1 MLTFKCKMC
10 GGTLEIQS
18 GSTVAECEYCGA
30 KQTLPKLD
38 DEKRA
43 NLYDRANHFRR
54 SNEFDKATAIYE
66 QILNEDGTDAEAYWS
81 LVLCHYGI
89 EYVEDPLSH
98 RRFPTVHRAQFTSI
112 FDDDNYKLAL
122 ENADSYQ
129 RIIYEEEAKA
139 INEIQKGILAISQK
153 EEPFDVFICYKETDD
168 SGKRTHDSVLAQDLY
183 YQLNQE
189 GFRVFFA
196 RITLEDKLGSAYEPY
211 IFAALNSAKVMVVL
225 GTKPEFFNAVWV
237 KNEWSRFLSLI
248 KHGEKKMLIPAYKD
262 MDPYNLPKEFSHLQA
277 LDMSKLGFT
286 QDLIRGIKKI
296 LGYDKKPAAPT
307 VTERVVV
314 QGDGHA
320 QDAAPLLRRAFLF
333 CEDGEFDNADEYAE
347 KVLDINP
354 ECAEAYVVKLLIE
367 LGFKKPSDLAQCKTP
382 ISDSPNYQKA
392 IRFATPQY
400 RETIEGYNN
409 AIIKRIDTARK
420 DEVYARG
427 VELMKLHRYDEAVQY
442 FQNIP
447 TYKDSTQKIDDCKR
461 LKETERRDGI
471 YEIATQLLNAGQFD
485 EAARFFESISD
496 HKDSKE
502 KIKLCGER
510 KETARKDAI
519 YSQAMNRVRP
529 QNADDAA
536 IKKSIEELQTISGYR
551 DVDDQI
557 RTLTVRLEKWYVDK
571 KNAEEAARVRAEEER
586 RTREREAEI
595 KRLKAEANKKKA
607 KKAAAI
613 GIPSVVALAT
623 LLVLLF
629 TLIIPMIRYNKADEL
644 FNAGKYDE
652 AMEIY
657 QDIGGFSES
666 EQRFAVLN
674 GIEKI
679 DGTNFEDG
687 IKEILAAGVP
697 VKLTYGMC
705 GGDFSGTTYLSAP
718 QEENNNG
725 IVLLSAS
732 TRPNITPLAT
742 TTASVPETTEFT
754 YNYSDDFSGI
764 QTPGRSGYR
773 FVKWELETYNYQIGG
788 TFEMKLNAVWSE
800 KEYTIE
806 YDLNDGKV
814 TTNNPVEYGIKD
826 DSFTLINPT
835 KTGYTFIGW
844 TGTGLDGLT
853 ISVTIEKGS
862 VGDRS
867 YEANWQA
874 NTYTITLNPN
884 GGSIANTTI
893 TVTYDQTYTLND
905 PEWTG
910 HTFGGWYE
918 VNKKVTSGTWTRTS
932 NLELTAKWDIVEY
945 DITYNLNSGTNS
957 SSNPAIYT
965 VDDEVILVAPTRT
978 GYTFA
983 GWTYAGQ
990 TTPVLSVTIPVETI
1004 GDKEY
1009 TANWTADS
1017 YTLSFDADG
1026 GSVTPNSIPVS
1037 YDQAYTLPTPV
1048 WTGHTFAGWYYNGT
1062 QYSSGTWTGLS
1073 DITLTAKW
1081 TVNTYTVTY
1090 DDTAETR
1097 ANVIVTFNYNY
1108 SGSTSSTVTLTNGQ
1122 TLNYPTVPTRN
1133 GYAFAGWYTN
1143 SSCTTAYNFSGTIT
1157 TDTTLYAKWVS
1168 MVSSSSATSR
1178 EYVDIANYNSSSS
1191 KKTISI
1197 TSNSSSSRNYYYF
1210 TCYKSGSYTFY
1221 ANHSSGDFY
1230 ITVYNATQG
1239 TTIINN
1245 YNLYGSYSSKSAT
1258 FSANA
1263 GDIIYVSLYNYS
1275 YGSNSSGNFY
1285 VSGAAYPIS
1294 TAKASCSTVT
1304 GYVYDTSSTA
1314 STTVTFGSSH
1324 TLPTLT
1330 RTGYSFLGW
1339 YNGTTKV
1346 ESGNWSIAS
1355 NVTLT
1360 PKWQAG
1366 GNTITL
1372 DANGGTVSPNSIA
1385 VSYEQV
1391 YTLPTPTWTG
1401 HTFAGWYYNGTQ
1413 YSSGTW
1419 TGFSD
1424 ITLTARWTTNDYSI
1438 TFDDVVEIYS
1448 TATITYNYN
1457 YSGST
1462 SSTVT
1467 LTNGQT
1473 LSRPTNPTRS
1483 GYVFTGWYTNS
1494 SCTTRYDFTGTITG
1508 DMTLYAGWKDMSMSY
1523 VYTEVQIDPT
1533 DYTSSSYAYSVSTGN
1548 TSSSYK
1554 KHIYLVAE
1562 EAGTHYI
1569 YFRNAYSSPYYKYY
1583 LQIYNLTTGTTISS
1597 STVTSTSFSSR
1608 RFACSAGDV
1617 IVISLYRDNVGG
1629 TSHAYF
1635 YFSGFSSP
1643 AASSATASSSTV
1655 TGYVYDTSSTA
1666 STTVTFGSSHTL
1678 PTLTRTGYSFLGWYN
1693 GTTKVE
1699 SGDWSIASNVT
1710 LTPKWQAGGN
1720 TITLDANGGSVTPN
1734 SIPVSYDQA
1743 YTLPTPVW
1751 TGHTFAGWYYNGTQ
1765 YSSGTWTGLSDI
1777 TLTARW
1783 TTNDYSI
1790 TFDDVVEINSTAT
1803 ITYNYNYS
1811 GSTSSTVTLTNGQKL
1826 NYPTNPTRSRY
1837 VFTGWYTNSSCTTR
1851 YDFTGTITGDMT
1863 LYAGWKVMSMSNG
1876 YTEVQ
1881 IYPTDYT
1888 SSWYTYSESTDS
1900 TSMMY
1905 KKHIYL
1911 VAEEAGTHYIYFRN
1925 AYSSP
1930 YYKYYL
1936 QIYNLTTGTT
1946 ISSSTVTS
1954 TSFSSRRFACSAG
1967 DVIVISLYRDN
1978 VGGTSHAYF
1987 YFSGFSSPAASSAT
2001 ASLPA
2006 AIEYKN
2012 NSTYIDS
2019 VDYGANYTLPVP
2031 TRTGYTFGGW
2041 YNGNTK
2047 VENGAWNIASNVT
2060 LTAKWTANTYT
2071 VTFNPNGGS
2080 VSPTSKTATYDSS
2093 FTLPTPTPTWA
2104 GNTFSGWY
2112 YDSTKVTS
2120 GTWKY
2125 TTGMTL
2131 TAKWDSVDYTISYT
2145 MNGGTNN
2152 SSNPSTY
2159 TVNDSFTFKDPTKTG
2174 YTFLGWTYSGQ
2185 TTPTKTVTIAEGTM
2199 GNLSY
2204 TANWKVNDYTVT
2216 FDANGGSVTS
2226 TSKTVTYDA
2235 SYTAPTPTRTGYT
2248 FAGWYSGSTK
2258 YTGGTWK
2265 TASNTTL
2272 TAKWTANS
2280 GIPYVVN
2287 HHKQNIAGTGYDA
2300 PEVQNL
2306 TGTAGASITPS
2317 VRSYTGFTSPSAR
2330 TVTVAPDGTL
2340 VVDYYYTR
2348 NSYTITMVTN
2358 GGNTITAITQKYQ
2371 SALTMPN
2378 ATRSG
2383 YTFGGWFTNV
2393 DLTTAF
2399 TSTTMP
2405 SSNTTVYAY
2414 WTEENKPS
2422 DFSYSGSSTIT
2433 ISGYKGA
2440 DTTVVVPSY
2449 IGGKLV
2455 KTVGGSAFA
2464 NKTTI
2469 TKVVIPS
2476 SVATIESGVF
2486 AGCTS
2491 FQELNVPFIGSSQDF
2506 GAAYT
2511 VQNSTTYPWTTNASG
2526 VLSSSN
2532 HGNST
2537 SSEYSITATKDIT
2550 IFFEYKTSS
2559 EANCDKLTILK
2570 NGTQLAQTSG
2580 STSYVD
2586 YSVQLNAGD
2595 ILTFRYSKDGSASPY
2610 DDCAYI
2616 RNIRACAAYSNFGYF
2631 FGTTE
2636 KTGTTAVVQNTT
2648 TYYIPSSL
2656 RKVVSATSGIADYA
2670 FENCTMLEEI
2680 HVAGAD
2686 YIGKNAFKNCTSLK
2700 RLNST
2705 TNGVFNLPEEA
2716 TEIREYAF
2724 YNCSQLVQ
2732 ITTGSDIKNIGQYAF
2747 SGCTALS
2754 MMNST
2759 IAGSIIMLEGLES
2772 VGTYAFQ
2779 NVANAKTVVVPSTV
2793 TSIGASAFSGCSTI
2807 ESITLP
2813 FVGKN
2818 ATANN
2823 AVDSVFGYIF
2833 GNNGETE
2840 AEGTTKQYYKSST
2853 SYYNFYFIPT
2863 TIKSVAITNQA
2874 VIPFGAFS
2882 NCTFIERIDLSENTT
2897 EISAYAFRD
2906 CNALN
2911 KINTSTANTIILP
2924 NGLTKIG
2931 TYAFY
2936 NVSTVTHLTVPRTVT
2951 SISEAAFKGC
2961 NSLTD
2966 VTLPFVGSA
2975 ASTNTTSASVY
2986 NAFGYIFGYTTSST
3000 EGTVK
3005 QLYSGSYYYYY
3016 YIPAT
3021 IRNVTITTATTIP
3034 AYAFSEITFIESV
3047 TLPETTVAIGDYA
3060 FNNCHA
3066 LKHVNS
3072 IGENAINISDS
3083 TTKIGKY
3090 AFYKCL
3096 EYSKLTL
3103 GEQTKTIDHY
3113 AFNGNASLTTIEF
3126 GSSLEK
3132 IESYAFAGCG
3142 SLTKIGSATANTMV
3156 LPDGLLTIDSN
3167 AFSNSATTVTT
3178 VVVPETVTT
3187 IGTSAFYNL
3196 NSITDITLPFVG
3208 EKNSTSAAYY
3218 YVFGYIFGYSSSS
3231 AIGRAQNYPG
3241 SYYYYIPQTIK
3252 NVTITVQTTIPDYAF
3267 YNCSFIETIS
3277 IPLRTSS
3284 IGKYAF
3290 NNCLGL
3296 KRLNSTVDGQFNI
3309 PSDVSVIKEYAFYKC
3324 LLLENFTNG
3333 DITKIEQ
3340 YAFNGCVS
3348 LKKVSLP
3355 ETTTQIGNYA
3365 FGGCA
3370 GLQELTFGTNLKT
3383 IGIHAFESCAM
3394 LSNINSTTAHTAII
3408 PETVTTIGDSAFKGC
3423 TEIYHW
3429 TLPFV
3434 GNTISST
3441 TTSAVFGYIFGYSS
3455 SSASGRTQNYPG
3467 YYYYISQTIKSVTI
3481 TKQTAI
3487 LDYAFQNCSFIES
3500 INIPDTT
3507 TEIGDHAFHG
3517 CSLLKRVNG
3526 TKDGEVKI
3534 PYLTKVINTYAFTG
3548 CSALTELNGDENLVT
3563 IGDYAFNSCSNL
3575 SKVEFGSELKTI
3587 GNYAFASCGS
3597 LNQINSETANTFNLP
3612 YGLSTIGEYAFQNA
3626 KLATKLVVPA
3636 SVSKIGYFSF
3646 NGCNALVDVT
3656 LPFVGNTISSTTYS
3670 AVFGYIFGYKNTSSS
3685 VSNSTQQYSSS
3696 YKYYIPKT
3704 IRTVTITAQ
3713 SNIPAYAFQNCS
3725 FIETINLL
3733 NNATTT
3739 AEKAFDNCSAAINMT
3754 ITPVIAPS
3762 WNGTDVAT
3770 GFESGTG
3777 TQADPYVIFSGAQ
3790 LAYLAQQVNA
3800 GVTYENTYFILF
3812 ADIVLGNEAFS
3823 VIGTDADHA
3832 FKGIIDG
3839 NNHVIRDFTITSDA
3853 LAVGLFGY
3861 FDGTLKNLGIENCTI
3876 KATRTT
3882 SGPVY
3887 VGLIAYSTGMIENCY
3902 TRAKVTASCG
3912 YTVYAGGMVGYNLG
3926 TIKNSYA
3933 SGNVTATST
3942 NFNAVVGGFVAHN
3955 EGTVNNCVAYGNVSA
3970 TGYTETYSLSGGFVA
3985 ENEGTITNC
3994 YRYTDQTVKHFNKV
4008 GATNEEG
4015 TVATL
4020 SELSTY
4026 YASNWSATAW
4036 NFSTIYPKFK

>member
-1 MLTFKCKMC
+1 MSTFKCKMC

-277 LDMSKLGFT
+277 QDMSKLGFT

-367 LGFKKPSDLAQCKTP
+367 LGFKKPSDLAQCKTS

-442 FQNIP
+442 FQKIP
-447 TYKDSTQKIDDCKR
+447 TYKDSTQKIDDCKRKIDDCKR

-536 IKKSIEELQTISGYR
+536 MKKSIEELQTISGYR

-666 EQRFAVLN
+666 EQRIAVLN

-754 YNYSDDFSGI
+754 YNSSDDFSGI

-814 TTNNPVEYGIKD
+814 TTNNPVEYGIED

-853 ISVTIEKGS
+853 MSVTIEKGS

-874 NTYTITLNPN
+874 NTYTLTFDAN
-884 GGSIANTTI
+884 GGTVDPTSV
-893 TVTYDQTYTLND
+893 TVTYDQDYTV
-905 PEWTG
+905 PTPTRAG
-910 HTFGGWYE
+910 YTFHGWKF
-918 VNKKVTSGTWTRTS
+918 NG
-932 NLELTAKWDIVEY
+932 VEY
-945 DITYNLNSGTNS
+945 DGGKWNVTSDVTVVADWVSYTLTTNTNNANAGTFTEKNNVKTTEGDSITLTATTN
-957 SSNPAIYT
+957 A
-965 VDDEVILVAPTRT
+965 
-978 GYTFA
+978 GYTFD
-983 GWTYAGQ
+983 GWFEGTTKVSPNFTY
-990 TTPVLSVTIPVETI
+990 
-1004 GDKEY
+1004 
-1009 TANWTADS
+1009 
-1017 YTLSFDADG
+1017 
-1026 GSVTPNSIPVS
+1026 
-1037 YDQAYTLPTPV
+1037 
-1048 WTGHTFAGWYYNGT
+1048 TFKMPGKNV
-1062 QYSSGTWTGLS
+1062 
-1073 DITLTAKW
+1073 TLTAKW
-1081 TVNTYTVTY
+1081 TANTYTVTY
-1090 DDTAETR
+1090 DDTQATR
-1097 ANVIVTFNYNY
+1097 NNVVVTFNYNY
-1108 SGSTSSTVTLTNGQ
+1108 SGSTSTTLTLTNGQ
-1122 TLNYPTVPTRN
+1122 KLNYPTNPTRS
-1133 GYAFAGWYTN
+1133 GYVFAGWYTN

-1157 TDTTLYAKWVS
+1157 ADMTLYASWKTCTITNNSTSSW
-1168 MVSSSSATSR
+1168 SSSGGVLTST
-1178 EYVDIANYNSSSS
+1178 NKGNSSSS
-1191 KKTISI
+1191 TYRITATMPVTINFSYKTSSESGFDYLYIKKNGSQLERCSGSTSYVSYSVTLNTGDYLEFIYSKDGSSSDGADCAYI
-1197 TSNSSSSRNYYYF
+1197 KDLTYTSNV
-1210 TCYKSGSYTFY
+1210 SYT
-1221 ANHSSGDFY
+1221 
-1230 ITVYNATQG
+1230 
-1239 TTIINN
+1239 
-1245 YNLYGSYSSKSAT
+1245 
-1258 FSANA
+1258 
-1263 GDIIYVSLYNYS
+1263 
-1275 YGSNSSGNFY
+1275 
-1285 VSGAAYPIS
+1285 S
-1294 TAKASCSTVT
+1294 TATASCSTVT
-1304 GYVYDTSSTA
+1304 GYEYANGETA

-1569 YFRNAYSSPYYKYY
+1569 YFKNDYSSSYYKYY
-1583 LQIYNLTTGTTISS
+1583 LQIHNLTTGTTIRSS
-1597 STVTSTSFSSR
+1597 STVSSTSYSNQSFT
-1608 RFACSAGDV
+1608 CSKGDV
-1617 IVISLYRDNVGG
+1617 IVISLYRYN
-1629 TSHAYF
+1629 TS
-1635 YFSGFSSP
+1635 
-1643 AASSATASSSTV
+1643 
-1655 TGYVYDTSSTA
+1655 
-1666 STTVTFGSSHTL
+1666 
-1678 PTLTRTGYSFLGWYN
+1678 
-1693 GTTKVE
+1693 
-1699 SGDWSIASNVT
+1699 
-1710 LTPKWQAGGN
+1710 
-1720 TITLDANGGSVTPN
+1720 
-1734 SIPVSYDQA
+1734 
-1743 YTLPTPVW
+1743 
-1751 TGHTFAGWYYNGTQ
+1751 
-1765 YSSGTWTGLSDI
+1765 
-1777 TLTARW
+1777 
-1783 TTNDYSI
+1783 
-1790 TFDDVVEINSTAT
+1790 
-1803 ITYNYNYS
+1803 
-1811 GSTSSTVTLTNGQKL
+1811 
-1826 NYPTNPTRSRY
+1826 
-1837 VFTGWYTNSSCTTR
+1837 
-1851 YDFTGTITGDMT
+1851 
-1863 LYAGWKVMSMSNG
+1863 
-1876 YTEVQ
+1876 
-1881 IYPTDYT
+1881 YT
-1888 SSWYTYSESTDS
+1888 SY
-1900 TSMMY
+1900 
-1905 KKHIYL
+1905 
-1911 VAEEAGTHYIYFRN
+1911 
-1925 AYSSP
+1925 
-1930 YYKYYL
+1930 
-1936 QIYNLTTGTT
+1936 
-1946 ISSSTVTS
+1946 
-1954 TSFSSRRFACSAG
+1954 
-1967 DVIVISLYRDN
+1967 
-1978 VGGTSHAYF
+1978 AYF

-2006 AIEYKN
+2006 AGIEYKN

-2047 VENGAWNIASNVT
+2047 VENGAWNIANNVT
-2060 LTAKWTANTYT
+2060 LTAKWIANTYT

-2093 FTLPTPTPTWA
+2093 FTLPTPTWA
-2104 GNTFSGWY
+2104 GHTFSGWY
-2112 YDSTKVTS
+2112 YGSTKVTS

-2159 TVNDSFTFKDPTKTG
+2159 TVNDLFTLKDPTKTG

-2216 FDANGGSVTS
+2216 FDANGGSVTP

-2235 SYTAPTPTRTGYT
+2235 SYTVPTPTRTGYT

-2317 VRSYTGFTSPSAR
+2317 VKSYTGFTSPSAR
-2330 TVTVAPDGTL
+2330 TVTVAPDGSL

-2399 TSTTMP
+2399 ISTTMP

-2491 FQELNVPFIGSSQDF
+2491 LQELNVPFIGSSQDF

-2595 ILTFRYSKDGSASPY
+2595 ILTFRYSKDASASLY

-2754 MMNST
+2754 KMNST
-2759 IAGSIIMLEGLES
+2759 TAGSIIMLEGLES

-2823 AVDSVFGYIF
+2823 VVDSVFGYIF

-2840 AEGTTKQYYKSST
+2840 AEGTIKQYYTSST

-2863 TIKSVAITNQA
+2863 TIKSVTITNQA

-2882 NCTFIERIDLSENTT
+2882 NCTFVENVTLTEGTT
-2897 EISAYAFRD
+2897 EVGS
-2906 CNALN
+2906 
-2911 KINTSTANTIILP
+2911 
-2924 NGLTKIG
+2924 
-2931 TYAFY
+2931 YAFY
-2936 NVSTVTHLTVPRTVT
+2936 NCISLNKVNSLSANTLILPDGLLKVGSYAFYNASTLTHVTIPSTVT
-2951 SISEAAFKGC
+2951 SIGVSALKGC
-2961 NSLTD
+2961 NSITD
-2966 VTLPFVGSA
+2966 ISLPFVGTA
-2975 ASTNTTSASVY
+2975 NTTSSGSTYV
-2986 NAFGYIFGYTTSST
+2986 FGYIFGYNSSST
-3000 EGTVK
+3000 DGTTH
-3005 QLYSGSYYYYY
+3005 QYYSSRYY
-3016 YIPAT
+3016 YISKT
-3021 IRNVTITTATTIP
+3021 IKNVSITAQKTIP
-3034 AYAFSEITFIESV
+3034 AYAFYNCDFIESV
-3047 TLPETTVAIGDYA
+3047 NIPVDATSIGSYAFYNCFGLKKLNSSTTGYFNIPTTV
-3060 FNNCHA
+3060 
-3066 LKHVNS
+3066 
-3072 IGENAINISDS
+3072 
-3083 TTKIGKY
+3083 TKIDNY
-3090 AFYKCL
+3090 AFYKCIEFTHL
-3096 EYSKLTL
+3096 NLGTSLQTL
-3103 GEQTKTIDHY
+3103 GDYSFCGCLSVTETNLPDT
-3113 AFNGNASLTTIEF
+3113 
-3126 GSSLEK
+3126 LEK
-3132 IESYAFAGCG
+3132 IGQYAFDGCVA
-3142 SLTKIGSATANTMV
+3142 LTKVGV
-3156 LPDGLLTIDSN
+3156 EEN
-3167 AFSNSATTVTT
+3167 AII
-3178 VVVPETVTT
+3178 VPNGVTT
-3187 IGTSAFYNL
+3187 IGRDAFRNLSSITKVVIPNSVTSIGVATFHGCS
-3196 NSITDITLPFVG
+3196 SITDITLPFIG
-3208 EKNSTSAAYY
+3208 SANTTSSGDN
-3218 YVFGYIFGYSSSS
+3218 YVFGYIFGYDSSSS
-3231 AIGRAQNYPG
+3231 TDTTHQYYSSR
-3241 SYYYYIPQTIK
+3241 YYYIPKSIR
-3252 NVTITVQTTIPDYAF
+3252 NVTITSQTTIPAYAF
-3267 YNCSFIETIS
+3267 YNCDFIGSIEIPTET
-3277 IPLRTSS
+3277 TV

-3290 NNCLGL
+3290 YNCLGL
-3296 KRLNSTVDGQFNI
+3296 KKFNSTTDGLFNI
-3309 PSDVSVIKEYAFYKC
+3309 PTTVTKIDEYTFYKC
-3324 LLLENFTNG
+3324 LLLDEFTCG
-3333 DITKIEQ
+3333 DIATIGQ
-3340 YAFNGCVS
+3340 YAFYGNASLTEVTIPNSTTSLGSYAFANCVA
-3348 LKKVSLP
+3348 LEKVSFGNNL
-3355 ETTTQIGNYA
+3355 TTISSYA
-3365 FGGCA
+3365 F
-3370 GLQELTFGTNLKT
+3370 
-3383 IGIHAFESCAM
+3383 SDCAM
-3394 LSNINSTTAHTAII
+3394 LSKINSTTSHTAII
-3408 PETVTTIGDSAFKGC
+3408 PDTVATIGNGAFKGC
-3423 TEIYHW
+3423 SEIYYW
-3429 TLPFV
+3429 TLPFI
-3434 GNTISST
+3434 GNTATATSTSS
-3441 TTSAVFGYIFGYSS
+3441 VFGYIFGYTSTSS
-3455 SSASGRTQNYPG
+3455 SVAGTINQGSSTSYK
-3467 YYYYISQTIKSVTI
+3467 YYVPTTIKSVTI
-3481 TKQTAI
+3481 TKQTVI
-3487 LDYAFQNCSFIES
+3487 PDYAFHNCTFIET
-3500 INIPDTT
+3500 INIPNST
-3507 TEIGDHAFHG
+3507 TEIGDYAFKN
-3517 CSLLKRVNG
+3517 CTVLKRVNS
-3526 TKDGEVKI
+3526 TVDGVLTI
-3534 PYLTKVINTYAFTG
+3534 PTMTSVIYTYAFEN
-3548 CSALTELNGDENLVT
+3548 CKAITEINGGGNLVT
-3563 IGDYAFNSCSNL
+3563 ISAYAFYNCSNL
-3575 SKVEFGSELKTI
+3575 SKVTLGTELATI
-3587 GNYAFASCGS
+3587 GNYAFAGCSS
-3597 LNQINSETANTFNLP
+3597 LNQVNSTNVATINLP
-3612 YGLSTIGEYAFQNA
+3612 YGLSTIGDYAFQNA
-3626 KLATKLVVPA
+3626 KLITDIVVP
-3636 SVSKIGYFSF
+3636 VSTNKIGHGAF
-3646 NGCNALVDVT
+3646 NGCSAVVNITV
-3656 LPFVGNTISSTTYS
+3656 PFVGNTVS
-3670 AVFGYIFGYKNTSSS
+3670 ASDYTATFGYIFGYIYKSSS
-3685 VSNSTQQYSSS
+3685 VSGTITQYSSY
-3696 YKYYIPKT
+3696 YKYYVPTT
-3704 IRTVTITAQ
+3704 IRTVTVTAQ
-3713 SNIPAYAFQNCS
+3713 NEIPAYAFQNCS

-3733 NNATTT
+3733 TTVSSTGDKAYENCGATINNTVSPTL
-3739 AEKAFDNCSAAINMT
+3739 
-3754 ITPVIAPS
+3754 APS

-3800 GVTYENTYFILF
+3800 GATYENTYFILS
-3812 ADIVLGNEAFS
+3812 ADIVLGNKAFS

-3887 VGLIAYSTGMIENCY
+3887 VGLIAYSTGTIENCY

-3942 NFNAVVGGFVAHN
+3942 NFNAVAGGFVAHN

>member
-1 MLTFKCKMC
+1 MSTFKCKMC

-54 SNEFDKATAIYE
+54 SNEFDKASAIYE
-66 QILNEDGTDAEAYWS
+66 QILAEDNTDAEAYWS
-81 LVLCHYGI
+81 LVLCRYGI

-98 RRFPTVHRAQFTSI
+98 RRVPTVHRAQFTSI
-112 FDDDNYKLAL
+112 FDDDNYKSAL
-122 ENADSYQ
+122 KNSDTYQ
-129 RIIYEEEAKA
+129 RVIYEEEAKA

-183 YQLNQE
+183 YQLKQE
-189 GFRVFFA
+189 GFKVFFS

-225 GTKPEFFNAVWV
+225 GTKPEYFNAVWV

-248 KHGEKKMLIPAYKD
+248 KKGEKKMLIPAYKD

-277 LDMSKLGFT
+277 QDMSKLGFM

-296 LGYDKKPAAPT
+296 LGRDKKPAAPT
-307 VTERVVV
+307 VERVVV
-314 QGDGHA
+314 QGDSHA

-333 CEDGEFDNADEYAE
+333 LEDGEFDNADEYAE

-367 LGFKKPSDLAQCKTP
+367 LRLKKPSDLAQCKNP
-382 ISDSPNYQKA
+382 ISDSHNYQKA
-392 IRFATPQY
+392 LRFATPEY

-427 VELMKLHRYDEAVQY
+427 VELMRLHRYDEAVQY
-442 FQNIP
+442 FQKIP
-447 TYKDSTQKIDDCKR
+447 TYKDSTQKIDDCKK

-471 YEIATQLLNAGQFD
+471 YERATQLLNAGQFD
-485 EAARFFESISD
+485 EAARLFESIED

-557 RTLTVRLEKWYVDK
+557 RALNARLEKWYEDK
-571 KNAEEAARVRAEEER
+571 KKAEEAARIKAEEDR
-586 RTREREAEI
+586 RTREREEELRRI
-595 KRLKAEANKKKA
+595 KAEKTKKTVKKVA
-607 KKAAAI
+607 KI

-623 LLVLLF
+623 LLILLF
-629 TLIIPMIRYNKADEL
+629 TLVIPLIRYNKADDL

-657 QDIGGFSES
+657 QDIGGFSDS
-666 EQRFAVLN
+666 EQRITVLT

-679 DGTNFEDG
+679 DDAAFEEG
-687 IKEILAAGVP
+687 IEKILSAGVP
-697 VKLTYGMC
+697 VKLTYGMG

-732 TRPNITPLAT
+732 TTPNITPLAT

-754 YNYSDDFSGI
+754 YNSSADFSGI

-814 TTNNPVEYGIKD
+814 TTNNPVEYGIED

-853 ISVTIEKGS
+853 MSVTIEKGS

-884 GGSIANTTI
+884 GGSIANATI
-893 TVTYDQTYTLND
+893 TVTYDQAYTLND

-918 VNKKVTSGTWTRTS
+918 GSKKVTSGTWTRTS
-932 NLELTAKWDIVEY
+932 DLELTAKWDIVEY

-957 SSNPAIYT
+957 SSNPATYT

-983 GWTYAGQ
+983 GWTYTGQ
-990 TTPVLSVTIPVETI
+990 TTPVLSVTIPVGTI

-1026 GSVTPNSIPVS
+1026 GSVSPESKTVT
-1037 YDQAYTLPTPV
+1037 YDASFTLPTP
-1048 WTGHTFAGWYYNGT
+1048 TKSGYTFAGWF
-1062 QYSSGTWTGLS
+1062 SGTKQYTAGTWKDTS
-1073 DITLTAKW
+1073 NITLKAHWTA
-1081 TVNTYTVTY
+1081 NTYTVTY
-1090 DDTAETR
+1090 DDTQATR
-1097 ANVIVTFNYNY
+1097 NNVVVTFNYNY
-1108 SGSTSSTVTLTNGQ
+1108 SGSTSTTVTLTNGQ
-1122 TLNYPTVPTRN
+1122 KLNYPTNPTRS
-1133 GYAFAGWYTN
+1133 GYVFAGWYTN

-1157 TDTTLYAKWVS
+1157 ADMTLYANWKTCTITNNSTYSW
-1168 MVSSSSATSR
+1168 SSSGGVLTST
-1178 EYVDIANYNSSSS
+1178 NKGNSSSS
-1191 KKTISI
+1191 TYRITATMPVTINFSYKTSSESGYDYLYIKKNGSQLKSCSGS
-1197 TSNSSSSRNYYYF
+1197 TSYVSYSVTLNTGDYLEFIYSKDSSSSDGSDCAYIKDLTYTSNV
-1210 TCYKSGSYTFY
+1210 SYT
-1221 ANHSSGDFY
+1221 
-1230 ITVYNATQG
+1230 
-1239 TTIINN
+1239 
-1245 YNLYGSYSSKSAT
+1245 
-1258 FSANA
+1258 
-1263 GDIIYVSLYNYS
+1263 
-1275 YGSNSSGNFY
+1275 
-1285 VSGAAYPIS
+1285 S
-1294 TAKASCSTVT
+1294 TATASCSTVT
-1304 GYVYDTSSTA
+1304 GYEYANGETA

-1324 TLPTLT
+1324 TLPALT

-1372 DANGGTVSPNSIA
+1372 DANGGSVTPNSIP
-1385 VSYEQV
+1385 VSYDQV

-1401 HTFAGWYYNGTQ
+1401 HTFAGWYNGSTQ

-1419 TGFSD
+1419 TGLSD

-1438 TFDDVVEIYS
+1438 TFDDVAEINS

-1494 SCTTRYDFTGTITG
+1494 SCTTRYEFTDTITG
-1508 DMTLYAGWKDMSMSY
+1508 DMTLYAGWQDMSMSY

-1533 DYTSSSYAYSVSTGN
+1533 DYTSSSDYYSVSTSS

-1562 EAGTHYI
+1562 ETGTHYI
-1569 YFRNAYSSPYYKYY
+1569 YWKNTNSYSYYGYY
-1583 LQIYNLTTGTTISS
+1583 LQIYNLTTGTTIRSS
-1597 STVTSTSFSSR
+1597 SNTYSTSYQSSS
-1608 RFACSAGDV
+1608 FTCSKGDV
-1617 IVISLYRDNVGG
+1617 IVISLYRYN
-1629 TSHAYF
+1629 TSYSSYAYF
-1635 YFSGFSSP
+1635 YFDGFDSP
-1643 AASSATASSSTV
+1643 AASTA
-1655 TGYVYDTSSTA
+1655 
-1666 STTVTFGSSHTL
+1666 
-1678 PTLTRTGYSFLGWYN
+1678 
-1693 GTTKVE
+1693 K
-1699 SGDWSIASNVT
+1699 
-1710 LTPKWQAGGN
+1710 
-1720 TITLDANGGSVTPN
+1720 
-1734 SIPVSYDQA
+1734 
-1743 YTLPTPVW
+1743 
-1751 TGHTFAGWYYNGTQ
+1751 
-1765 YSSGTWTGLSDI
+1765 
-1777 TLTARW
+1777 
-1783 TTNDYSI
+1783 
-1790 TFDDVVEINSTAT
+1790 
-1803 ITYNYNYS
+1803 
-1811 GSTSSTVTLTNGQKL
+1811 
-1826 NYPTNPTRSRY
+1826 
-1837 VFTGWYTNSSCTTR
+1837 
-1851 YDFTGTITGDMT
+1851 
-1863 LYAGWKVMSMSNG
+1863 
-1876 YTEVQ
+1876 
-1881 IYPTDYT
+1881 
-1888 SSWYTYSESTDS
+1888 
-1900 TSMMY
+1900 
-1905 KKHIYL
+1905 
-1911 VAEEAGTHYIYFRN
+1911 
-1925 AYSSP
+1925 
-1930 YYKYYL
+1930 
-1936 QIYNLTTGTT
+1936 
-1946 ISSSTVTS
+1946 
-1954 TSFSSRRFACSAG
+1954 
-1967 DVIVISLYRDN
+1967 
-1978 VGGTSHAYF
+1978 
-1987 YFSGFSSPAASSAT
+1987 
-2001 ASLPA
+2001 ASLPTGGY
-2006 AIEYKN
+2006 EYKN

-2041 YNGNTK
+2041 YNGSAK
-2047 VENGAWNIASNVT
+2047 VENGTWNIASNVT

-2071 VTFNPNGGS
+2071 VNFNANGGS

-2093 FTLPTPTPTWA
+2093 FSLPTPTWD
-2104 GNTFSGWY
+2104 GHTFSGWY
-2112 YDSTKVTS
+2112 NGSTKVTS

-2131 TAKWDSVDYTISYT
+2131 TAHWDAVDYTISYT

-2159 TVNDSFTFKDPTKTG
+2159 TVNDSFTLKEPTKAG
-2174 YTFLGWTYSGQ
+2174 YTFTGWTYSGQ
-2185 TTPTKTVTIAEGTM
+2185 TTPTKNVTISAGTM

-2204 TANWKVNDYTVT
+2204 TANWQVNTYTVT
-2216 FDANGGSVTS
+2216 FDANGGSVS
-2226 TSKTVTYDA
+2226 PTSKTVTYDA
-2235 SYTAPTPTRTGYT
+2235 SYTLPTPTRTGYT
-2248 FAGWYSGSTK
+2248 FAGWYNGSTK

-2272 TAKWTANS
+2272 TASWTANS
-2280 GIPYVVN
+2280 GIAYVVN
-2287 HHKQNIAGTGYDA
+2287 HHKQNIAGTGYDS
-2300 PEVQNL
+2300 PEVENL

-2317 VRSYTGFTSPSAR
+2317 VKSYTGFTAPA
-2330 TVTVAPDGTL
+2330 TQNFTVAPDGTL

-2371 SALTMPN
+2371 SALTMPTP
-2378 ATRSG
+2378 TRTG
-2383 YTFGGWFTNV
+2383 YTFGGWFTNAE
-2393 DLTTAF
+2393 LTTSF

-2422 DFSYSGSSTIT
+2422 EFTYSGSSAIT
-2433 ISGYKGA
+2433 ISGYKGT

-2449 IGGKLV
+2449 IGGKVV
-2455 KTVGGSAFA
+2455 KKIANSAFA
-2464 NKTTI
+2464 NKTNITAVTI
-2469 TKVVIPS
+2469 PTTVEEIGTS
-2476 SVATIESGVF
+2476 VF

-2491 FQELNVPFIGSSQDF
+2491 LTELVLPFIGSEEQTILP
-2506 GAAYT
+2506 YT
-2511 VQNSTTYPWTTNASG
+2511 TT
-2526 VLSSSN
+2526 
-2532 HGNST
+2532 NST
-2537 SSEYSITATKDIT
+2537 SSPWTIGTDGVINSTNKGSSSSSTFKVTAIQNCSIT
-2550 IFFEYKTSS
+2550 FQYRTSS
-2559 EANCDKLTILK
+2559 ESGYDKLTISK
-2570 NGTQLAQTSG
+2570 NGTQLDQISG
-2580 STSYVD
+2580 ENSYKSLTVD
-2586 YSVQLNAGD
+2586 LVVGD
-2595 ILTFRYSKDGSASPY
+2595 TLTFVYSKDGSGASGS
-2610 DDCAYI
+2610 DCAFI
-2616 RNIRACAAYSNFGYF
+2616 KGIVVPNAEHNFGYF
-2631 FGTTE
+2631 FGTTSVS
-2636 KTGTTAVVQNTT
+2636 GTTEVVQNAT

-2656 RKVVSATSGIADYA
+2656 RKVTSTSDGIADFA

-2680 HVAGAD
+2680 NVSGANK
-2686 YIGKNAFKNCTSLK
+2686 IGKNAFKNCTSLK

-2705 TNGVFNLPEEA
+2705 TNGVFNLPDEVTA
-2716 TEIREYAF
+2716 IGEYAF

-2732 ITTGSDIKNIGQYAF
+2732 ITTGSDIKSIGQYAF

-2754 MMNST
+2754 KMNST
-2759 IAGSIIMLEGLES
+2759 TAGSIIMLEGLES

-2813 FVGKN
+2813 FVGKS

-2840 AEGTTKQYYKSST
+2840 AEGTIKQYYKSST

-2863 TIKSVAITNQA
+2863 TIKNVTITNQA

-2882 NCTFIERIDLSENTT
+2882 NCTFVENVTLTEGTT
-2897 EISAYAFRD
+2897 EVGS
-2906 CNALN
+2906 
-2911 KINTSTANTIILP
+2911 
-2924 NGLTKIG
+2924 
-2931 TYAFY
+2931 YAFY
-2936 NVSTVTHLTVPRTVT
+2936 NCTSLNKVNSLSANTLILPDGLLKVGSYAFYNASTLTHVTIPSTVT
-2951 SISEAAFKGC
+2951 SIGVSALKGC
-2961 NSLTD
+2961 NSITD
-2966 VTLPFVGSA
+2966 ISLPFVGTA
-2975 ASTNTTSASVY
+2975 NTTSSGESYV
-2986 NAFGYIFGYTTSST
+2986 FGYIFGYNSSST
-3000 EGTVK
+3000 DGTTH
-3005 QLYSGSYYYYY
+3005 QYYSSRYY
-3016 YIPAT
+3016 YIPKT
-3021 IRNVTITTATTIP
+3021 IKNVSITAQKTIP
-3034 AYAFSEITFIESV
+3034 AYAFYNCDFIESV
-3047 TLPETTVAIGDYA
+3047 NIPVDATTIGSYAFYNCFGLKKLNSSTTGYFNIPTTV
-3060 FNNCHA
+3060 
-3066 LKHVNS
+3066 
-3072 IGENAINISDS
+3072 
-3083 TTKIGKY
+3083 TKIDNY
-3090 AFYKCL
+3090 AFYKCIEFTHL
-3096 EYSKLTL
+3096 NLGTSLQTL
-3103 GEQTKTIDHY
+3103 GDYSFCGCLSVTETNLPDT
-3113 AFNGNASLTTIEF
+3113 
-3126 GSSLEK
+3126 LEK
-3132 IESYAFAGCG
+3132 IGQYAFDGCVA
-3142 SLTKIGSATANTMV
+3142 LTKVGV
-3156 LPDGLLTIDSN
+3156 EEN
-3167 AFSNSATTVTT
+3167 AII
-3178 VVVPETVTT
+3178 VPNGVTT
-3187 IGTSAFYNL
+3187 IGRDAFRNLSSITKVVIPNSVTSIGVATFHGCS
-3196 NSITDITLPFVG
+3196 SITDITLPFIG
-3208 EKNSTSAAYY
+3208 SANTTSSGDN
-3218 YVFGYIFGYSSSS
+3218 YVFGYIFGYDSSSS
-3231 AIGRAQNYPG
+3231 TDTTHQYYSSR
-3241 SYYYYIPQTIK
+3241 YYYIPKSIR
-3252 NVTITVQTTIPDYAF
+3252 NVTITSQTTIPAYAF
-3267 YNCSFIETIS
+3267 YNCDFIVSIEIPTET
-3277 IPLRTSS
+3277 TV

-3290 NNCLGL
+3290 YNCLGL
-3296 KRLNSTVDGQFNI
+3296 KKLNSTTDGLFNI
-3309 PSDVSVIKEYAFYKC
+3309 PTTVTKIDEYTFYKC
-3324 LLLENFTNG
+3324 LLLDKFTCG
-3333 DITKIEQ
+3333 DIATIGQ
-3340 YAFNGCVS
+3340 YAFYGNASLTEVTIPNSTTSLGSYAFANCVA
-3348 LKKVSLP
+3348 LEKVSFGNNL
-3355 ETTTQIGNYA
+3355 TTISSYA
-3365 FGGCA
+3365 F
-3370 GLQELTFGTNLKT
+3370 
-3383 IGIHAFESCAM
+3383 SDCAM
-3394 LSNINSTTAHTAII
+3394 LSKINSTTSHTAII
-3408 PETVTTIGDSAFKGC
+3408 PDTVATIGNGAFKGC
-3423 TEIYHW
+3423 SEIYYW

-3434 GNTISST
+3434 GNTRTST
-3441 TTSAVFGYIFGYSS
+3441 TTSAVFGYIFGYENTSNTITDSTNQGESS
-3455 SSASGRTQNYPG
+3455 KYKYRIPK
-3467 YYYYISQTIKSVTI
+3467 TIKSVTVTDQYI
-3481 TKQTAI
+3481 I
-3487 LDYAFQNCSFIES
+3487 PDYAFHNCSFIET
-3500 INIPDTT
+3500 INISNTV
-3507 TEIGDHAFHG
+3507 TEIGDHAFQN
-3517 CSLLKRVNG
+3517 CTVLKRVNS
-3526 TKDGEVKI
+3526 TKDGEVHI
-3534 PYLTKVINTYAFTG
+3534 PYMTKVINTYAFAG
-3548 CSALTELNGDENLVT
+3548 CSALTEISGGENLVT
-3563 IGDYAFNSCSNL
+3563 IGDYAFSSCANL
-3575 SKVEFGSELKTI
+3575 SKVTLGNELKTI

-3597 LNQINSETANTFNLP
+3597 LSQINSDTANTFNLP
-3612 YGLSTIGEYAFQNA
+3612 YGLSTIGDYAFQNA
-3626 KLATKLVVPA
+3626 TLVTKLVVPA
-3636 SVSKIGYFSF
+3636 TVSKIGGFTF
-3646 NGCNALVDVT
+3646 NGCDALVDVT
-3656 LPFVGNTISSTTYS
+3656 LPFVGNTITSTTTS

-3800 GVTYENTYFILF
+3800 GVTYENTYFILS
-3812 ADIVLGNEAFS
+3812 ADIVLGNKAFS

-3861 FDGTLKNLGIENCTI
+3861 FDGTLKNLGVENCTI

-3887 VGLIAYSTGMIENCY
+3887 VGLIAYSTGTIENCY
-3902 TRAKVTASCG
+3902 TRANVTASCG
-3912 YTVYAGGMVGYNLG
+3912 YAVYAGGMVGYNLG

-3942 NFNAVVGGFVAHN
+3942 NFNAVAGGFVAHN

-3994 YRYTDQTVKHFNKV
+3994 YRYADQTVKHFNKV